1 MRIIYKKLSILFL
14 FLLIISFH
22 NYASLNDSIP
32 DYIKNITDTSQI
44 IKIINYAKKTATFD
58 KDSASTLFILAENAA
73 KSLGNEEMIIVS
85 LFEHGYHL
93 FRNGEHDEAFRKL
106 QQSYDKSFQL
116 NYEKYLYLS
125 KMYLGLIYLFKSNY
139 NLATDYFLQCLE
151 YFERQKDYKA
161 IAGIYLNLTYIQVE
175 QKDLKKAEEYA
186 NLSYEYAIL
195 AKCDEYISKSLLN
208 IGEMYFLKSE
218 YYEAINYYR
227 QSLSLAE
234 KINYEDFKI
243 TIFLNIG
250 ETYTE
255 LNMLDSALIYA
266 EKVVNYKKYNDAS
279 IFILPKGCLLL
290 SEIYELKK
298 NYKRAKNYA
307 YKALKHSD
315 SAKVYQFSATA
326 YDYLSR
332 IYAKT
337 GDYETAFKYK
347 EIYTKIHDSI
357 FTEEKYRIQND
368 LEVVYENSK
377 KQKTIDEL
385 SKENEIRKLKNQ
397 RSSLLIYILIF
408 ILLLAIFIALL
419 FIKQNRNRAKR
430 KSIELEQK
438 LLRTQM
444 NPHFIFNSISSIQD
458 FILNN
463 NPLEA
468 SSYLSDFAK
477 LMRAILTNSSDNF
490 ISLKNEIETVEHY
503 LKLQHLRMS
512 DKFDYKIIVSE
523 LIDKEGYKVP
533 PMLMQP
539 FIENSIIHGIMKKDD
554 GKGLITVSYSLNSGF
569 LIMET
574 QDNGIG
580 RKSSKEH
587 NSSNHQ
593 SKAVDI
599 TIQRIN
605 LLSKKYKQNITFE
618 IIDLKDNDNNPS
630 GTLVRFMLP
639 II

>member
-1 MRIIYKKLSILFL
+1 MKIIYKKFSILFL
-14 FLLIISFH
+14 FLFIIFH
-22 NYASLNDSIP
+22 YNFASVNDSIP

-44 IKIINYAKKTATFD
+44 AKIINHAKKTATFD
-58 KDSASTLFILAENAA
+58 KDSASTLFILAEIAA
-73 KSLGNEEMIIVS
+73 ISLGNEEMIIVS

-93 FRNGEHDEAFRKL
+93 FRNGEHDKAFKKL
-106 QQSYDKSFQL
+106 QQSHDKSFQL

-125 KMYLGLIYLFKSNY
+125 KIYLGSIYIFKSNY
-139 NLATDYFLQCLE
+139 NLATDYSLQCLE

-161 IAGIYLNLTYIQVE
+161 IAGMYLNLTYIQVE
-175 QKDLKKAEEYA
+175 QKDLKKVEEYA

-218 YYEAINYYR
+218 YYESINHYR
-227 QSLSLAE
+227 QSLNIAE
-234 KINYEDFKI
+234 KINYNDFKV

-250 ETYTE
+250 AAYTE
-255 LNMLDSALIYA
+255 LNQLDSALIYA
-266 EKVVNYKKYNDAS
+266 EKVVNYKNYNDAS

-298 NYKRAKNYA
+298 DYKRAKNYA

-315 SAKVYQFSATA
+315 SAQVYQFSAMA

-332 IYAKT
+332 IYAKS
-337 GDYETAFKYK
+337 GDYKTAFKYK

-357 FTEEKYRIQND
+357 FTEEKYKIQND
-368 LEVVYENSK
+368 LEAVYENSK

-385 SKENEIRKLKNQ
+385 SKENEIRELKNQ
-397 RSSLLIYILIF
+397 RTVFIVYLLIFFILIAILTA
-408 ILLLAIFIALL
+408 ILLFR
-419 FIKQNRNRAKR
+419 QNKNKAKHE
-430 KSIELEQK
+430 SIELEQK

-463 NPLEA
+463 NPIEA

-477 LMRAILTNSSDNF
+477 LMRSILTNSSDNF
-490 ISLKNEIETVEHY
+490 IPLTNEVETVEHY

-554 GKGLITVSYSLNSGF
+554 GKGLITVSYSLKSNY
-569 LIMET
+569 LVLET

-580 RKSSKEH
+580 RHRSKEH

-618 IIDLKDNDNNPS
+618 IIDLKDTDNNPS